1 MDLPKRFA
9 RSGIVL
15 YFQIAAAVVSILLG
29 LAQITKET
37 SPMVHQA
44 IEQRKLSE
52 AQKAEEMRQAEVVRL
67 ATEQSQMRLDYQ
79 YRGNDGVWRYYSDPT
94 NNYWVRVN
102 IDGVQE
108 YSRNPRLMIA
118 QNPTSRF

>member
-1 MDLPKRFA
+1 M
-9 RSGIVL
+9 
-15 YFQIAAAVVSILLG
+15 YFQIAAALVSILLG

-44 IEQRKLSE
+44 MEQKKISE
-52 AQKAEEMRQAEVVRL
+52 AYKAEEMRQAEVVRL
-67 ATEQSQMRLDYQ
+67 ATEQSQMKLDYQ
-79 YRGNDGVWRYYSDPT
+79 CRGNDGTWRYYSDPT

-108 YSRNPRLMIA
+108 YSRNPQLTIA
-118 QNPTSRF
+118 TQTRNYR

>member
-1 MDLPKRFA
+1 M
-9 RSGIVL
+9 L
-15 YFQIAAAVVSILLG
+15 YFQIAAALVSILLG

-44 IEQRKLSE
+44 IEQRKISE
-52 AQKAEEMRQAEVVRL
+52 AQKTEEMRQAEVVRL
-67 ATEQSQMRLDYQ
+67 ATEQCQMRLDYQ

-102 IDGVQE
+102 IDGIQE
-108 YSRNPRLMIA
+108 YSRNPQLMIA
-118 QNPTSRF
+118 SQTRNYR

>member
-1 MDLPKRFA
+1 MNLPKFA
-9 RSGIVL
+9 RRGIVF
-15 YFQIAAAVVSILLG
+15 YFQIAAALVSILLG

-44 IEQRKLSE
+44 IEQRKAVE
-52 AQKAEEMRQAEVVRL
+52 AQKAEKMRQAEVVRL
-67 ATEQSQMRLDYQ
+67 ATEQSQMKLDYQ
-79 YRGNDGVWRYYSDPT
+79 YRGNDGTWRYYSDPT

-108 YSRNPRLMIA
+108 YSRNPQLMIA
-118 QNPTSRF
+118 TQTRNYR